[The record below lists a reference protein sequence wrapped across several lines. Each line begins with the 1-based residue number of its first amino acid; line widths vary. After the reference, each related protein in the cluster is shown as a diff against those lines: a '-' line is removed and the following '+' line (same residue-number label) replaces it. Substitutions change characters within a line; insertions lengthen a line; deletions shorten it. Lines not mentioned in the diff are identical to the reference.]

1 MEDNIVITVPYR
13 EGEREITLR
22 WQPIGYT
29 HRFVADIDGV
39 EVYFEPD
46 EERNY
51 RVVLSPDMADTKVK
65 INVELIGSVVT
76 VLQDNL
82 G

>member
-1 MEDNIVITVPYR
+1 MALKFI
-13 EGEREITLR
+13 
-22 WQPIGYT
+22 
-29 HRFVADIDGV
+29 
-39 EVYFEPD
+39 FEPD

-51 RVVLSPDMADTKVK
+51 RVVLPPDTADTKVK